1 MGTIIV
7 AFLQYALP
15 AILTA
20 VETHQKANGGAM
32 PTPAQVIASPEVSTL
47 AMEKAILDQGAA
59 WRTEHPAPGEPSHG

>member
-1 MGTIIV
+1 MGAILI

-32 PTPAQVIASPEVSTL
+32 PTPAQVLASPEVATL

-59 WRTEHPAPGEPSHG
+59 WQAGQKPGASGG